1 MDNFGILELILLVVL
16 ILSVVVI
23 ILSIYKLIKCKLPLS
38 EKVLYGILICIFSII
53 GSVIFLIYHD
63 RYLETEKRA

>member
-23 ILSIYKLIKCKLPLS
+23 ILSIYKLIKM
-38 EKVLYGILICIFSII
+38 
-53 GSVIFLIYHD
+53 
-63 RYLETEKRA
+63 